1 MDGEKHKQFPRE
13 QKQQK
18 QRYTELENGLLTMVS
33 WTKTHTHTHN
43 HYGTT
48 LHRASFCLFDTET
61 AARSDIKL
69 HDLQITITKN
79 L

>member
-48 LHRASFCLFDTET
+48 LHRASFCLFDTKT